1 MSAKVAA
8 AAQGGAKALFGSA
21 VKAREDYVADV
32 VRDEVVNRDIVP
44 ALKSESVEKLV
55 ETYRKNGWGDVINEE
70 VMQNIFG
77 VAESDPENAKLA
89 ASIARFC
96 VNIGMNNPYMVM
108 EESVTIFTTLG
119 PQAQGA
125 FVDSL
130 QPFAKEEGRLGE
142 AFKSFINFL
151 KERMAQKIADVPQA
165 SRITFLHWL
174 QGKVYQIAKQLW

>member
-8 AAQGGAKALFGSA
+8 ATQGGALFSSA

-89 ASIARFC
+89 E
-96 VNIGMNNPYMVM
+96 P
-108 EESVTIFTTLG
+108 
-119 PQAQGA
+119 
-125 FVDSL
+125 
-130 QPFAKEEGRLGE
+130 
-142 AFKSFINFL
+142 
-151 KERMAQKIADVPQA
+151 
-165 SRITFLHWL
+165 
-174 QGKVYQIAKQLW
+174 